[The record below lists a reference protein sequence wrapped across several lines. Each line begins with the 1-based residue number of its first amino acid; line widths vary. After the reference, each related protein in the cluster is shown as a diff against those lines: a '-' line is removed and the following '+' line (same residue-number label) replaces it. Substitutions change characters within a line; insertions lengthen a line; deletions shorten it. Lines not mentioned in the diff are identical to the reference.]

1 MDALKMADVVM
12 VHELHIQGLKIHQIV
27 ETVRQYLD
35 IHLSQPEMKNNIV
48 SSREFVVKVSMLM
61 IITNHVVKAFIIE
74 RLQEMIDRSIVK
86 REYQFVKKKNFT
98 IKVLPEF
105 QMMFNESKKMSS
117 EL

>member
-1 MDALKMADVVM
+1 
-12 VHELHIQGLKIHQIV
+12 
-27 ETVRQYLD
+27 
-35 IHLSQPEMKNNIV
+35 MKV
-48 SSREFVVKVSMLM
+48 GMLI

-74 RLQEMIDRSIVK
+74 RLQEMIDRSKVK

-105 QMMFNESKKMSS
+105 QMMFNESNKMSS

>member
-48 SSREFVVKVSMLM
+48 SSREFVLKVGMLM
-61 IITNHVVKAFIIE
+61 IITNYVVKAFIIE

-98 IKVLPEF
+98 IKVLPGF
-105 QMMFNESKKMSS
+105 QMMLNESKKMSS